1 MGERMKTAGRAAVFA
16 VFIVMPMVCFLDIM
30 HSLNDEGLFGMFI
43 RYINTAALPFE
54 LLGVAV
60 FNLTGFCVL
69 KKSGKWRQAA
79 FIWFIFQGAASLAAA
94 VVLAL
99 SGGEIT
105 GISIFINDIVK
116 SEAYI
121 SHSMI
126 LMCLLNI
133 VTFLLVSVINYFESK
148 KDRQ

>member
-30 HSLNDEGLFGMFI
+30 HSLNDDGLFGMFI

-60 FNLTGFCVL
+60 FNLTGFCIL

-79 FIWFIFQGAASLAAA
+79 SIWFIFQGAASLVAA

-133 VTFLLVSVINYFESK
+133 VTFLLVFINYFESK